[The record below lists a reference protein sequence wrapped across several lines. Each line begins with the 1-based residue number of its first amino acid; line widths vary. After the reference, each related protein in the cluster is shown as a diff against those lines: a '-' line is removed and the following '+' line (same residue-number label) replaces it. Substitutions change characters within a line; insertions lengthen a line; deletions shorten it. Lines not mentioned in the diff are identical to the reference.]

1 MFSLECL
8 AIALS
13 IFPLLHTHA
22 APHQANEKGVVQEIV
37 ESRDSA
43 VILFGRAQNM
53 FALLFDDFDIT
64 LLNNDNRTI
73 IASGRAKIGDY
84 IRNNYDSNYRM
95 VSFITYKIKI
105 DCKDYKYRYSISDIK
120 ITTFSNLFETPQ
132 FDWISFWCAW
142 SDYGLINTPY
152 FTYGNAK
159 IKTEIY
165 SYTISEIYASYQRDS
180 AVISKYDEA
189 AKLYYAALNK
199 TKRKSDP
206 GEYIAAANDSQSDT
220 MRHRCY
226 ACFALIRLFIN
237 MPGCHDL
244 RCGLRGHPVYRVAS
258 PGNTDADK
266 IPFPAISG

>member
-1 MFSLECL
+1 MKHKDNARGFIRLFSLECL

-120 ITTFSNLFETPQ
+120 INTWREDKFERSVANGTETVFVTLRFCVVRKQLKATLKP
-132 FDWISFWCAW
+132 
-142 SDYGLINTPY
+142 
-152 FTYGNAK
+152 NA
-159 IKTEIY
+159 
-165 SYTISEIYASYQRDS
+165 AGVQ
-180 AVISKYDEA
+180 
-189 AKLYYAALNK
+189 LPPHYYRN
-199 TKRKSDP
+199 
-206 GEYIAAANDSQSDT
+206 G
-220 MRHRCY
+220 
-226 ACFALIRLFIN
+226 
-237 MPGCHDL
+237 
-244 RCGLRGHPVYRVAS
+244 
-258 PGNTDADK
+258 
-266 IPFPAISG
+266 

>member
-1 MFSLECL
+1 MKHKDNARGFIRLFSLECL

-64 LLNNDNRTI
+64 LRNNDNKTI

-199 TKRKSDP
+199 TKRKSDRKNLFEQLRQVNLSKMSMSNKYKALKALNTIAP
-206 GEYIAAANDSQSDT
+206 IYI
-220 MRHRCY
+220 M
-226 ACFALIRLFIN
+226 
-237 MPGCHDL
+237 DL
-244 RCGLRGHPVYRVAS
+244 C
-258 PGNTDADK
+258 DK
-266 IPFPAISG
+266 IKDYMGMHDDF

>member
-1 MFSLECL
+1 MKHKDNARGFIRLFSLECL

-53 FALLFDDFDIT
+53 FAVLFDDFDIT
-64 LLNNDNRTI
+64 LRNNDNRTI

-95 VSFITYKIKI
+95 VSFITYKIQK
-105 DCKDYKYRYSISDIK
+105 
-120 ITTFSNLFETPQ
+120 
-132 FDWISFWCAW
+132 
-142 SDYGLINTPY
+142 PY
-152 FTYGNAK
+152 
-159 IKTEIY
+159 
-165 SYTISEIYASYQRDS
+165 
-180 AVISKYDEA
+180 
-189 AKLYYAALNK
+189 
-199 TKRKSDP
+199 SDP